1 MYYAIVSTTF
11 LLILQTADLLAT
23 TAQGNPV
30 QSCMLYKDLGIY
42 LKVSIHMCK
51 TATYTIRC
59 YTASI
64 GNLKAEKFQSNCRVL
79 LNQLVV
85 FPSESTFHVY

>member
-51 TATYTIRC
+51 N
-59 YTASI
+59 S
-64 GNLKAEKFQSNCRVL
+64 NLYN
-79 LNQLVV
+79 
-85 FPSESTFHVY
+85 